1 MATLVLMYSA
11 PGCDVGLGVPFKT
24 PYIPSG
30 DDLEVLKMHRE
41 DCHPSLV
48 AAAVQGGQAREV
60 RPQAERVKRP
70 TLNLSGQSIDHEE
83 YNHFHY
89 QFVQYKERLGDD
101 KTTPPASLSA
111 SQ

>member
-1 MATLVLMYSA
+1 MATLVLACSA

-24 PYIPSG
+24 PEMPSG
-30 DDLEVLKMHRE
+30 DDIEVLKMHRE
-41 DCHPSLV
+41 DCHPPAE

-70 TLNLSGQSIDHEE
+70 TLTLSGQSINHEE
-83 YNHFHY
+83 YDHFHY

-101 KTTPPASLSA
+101 TDNPPASSSA
-111 SQ
+111 SR